1 MQQALEEKGQEG
13 LDTVPEKGWGS
24 GVRECAFEQHL
35 GERREPGF
43 RTWWRKVLQA
53 EETAGPESPREGA
66 RRQRVRCSLQ
76 AAAQAAL
83 PGPGEQQAGI

>member
-24 GVRECAFEQHL
+24 GVRECAFEQRL
-35 GERREPGF
+35 VERREPGL

-53 EETAGPESPREGA
+53 EVTAGPKSPREEGEEAEGEAGA
-66 RRQRVRCSLQ
+66 SRPGR
-76 AAAQAAL
+76 L